1 MGYPGKPTDD
11 VMELV
16 RKLRTLAERRGTLNA
31 HRNPVND
38 LFGQPQRVAMLDDQ
52 IEAIIDEIHS
62 HVSDMDTS
70 GDDYARDMGF

>member
-16 RKLRTLAERRGTLNA
+16 RKLRTLAEERGKLNA
-31 HRNPVND
+31 DRSSADAPLQD
-38 LFGQPQRVAMLDDQ
+38 ARKLDSQIEEVIDQ
-52 IEAIIDEIHS
+52 IHS
-62 HVSDMDTS
+62 EVSTMDTS